1 MTSETEDK
9 AIEIL
14 QFEKWTEKRV
24 NKSEQSLRDLW
35 DTIKCT
41 NIYII
46 RVPERKGQQTT
57 GRNSGWIPK
66 SDERYIFLS
75 IYLQEAQQ
83 TPSRKSSKRFTLRH
97 IIVKISNPN
106 DKERILRAAR
116 EK

>member
-14 QFEKWTEKRV
+14 QFEEWTEKGV
-24 NKSEQSLRDLW
+24 NKSKQSLRDLW

-41 NIYII
+41 NICII

-66 SDERYIFLS
+66 SDERYISLS
-75 IYLQEAQQ
+75 IYLQEA
-83 TPSRKSSKRFTLRH
+83 
-97 IIVKISNPN
+97 
-106 DKERILRAAR
+106 
-116 EK
+116 